1 MEFITLL
8 LSWVHKYY
16 LFTYTAVYTL
26 HATVYILILQSQMM
40 LGNAR
45 VIGGILVNDK
55 RWHNL
60 SLWREPD

>member
-55 RWHNL
+55 R
-60 SLWREPD
+60 